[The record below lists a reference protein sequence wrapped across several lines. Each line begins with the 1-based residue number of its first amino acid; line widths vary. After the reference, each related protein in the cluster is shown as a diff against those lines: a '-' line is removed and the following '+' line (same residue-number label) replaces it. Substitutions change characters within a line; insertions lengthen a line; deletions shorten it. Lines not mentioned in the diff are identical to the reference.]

1 MKKLAWSLC
10 LLALAFCVSSL
21 PAMAQTTF
29 YSNLG
34 PTGNVYDCCE
44 GWTMG
49 GTGTL
54 GTYYYD
60 GGNFTAGSTGAV
72 TQIDIGVGYV
82 TGTNSMFAALYTS
95 SNNLPGTLLGQW
107 NNLTVSQT
115 FGGCCGLLSITGITG
130 IDLTAGQSYFLVMGP
145 MTTGSTLWDAWNLN
159 TTGATDTL
167 LQASSGCAEGSA
179 SGCNW
184 SSFAGST
191 AGAFDVIGTSG
202 STVPEPSSFLLMG
215 TGLVA
220 TFGAIRRKLRR

>member
-1 MKKLAWSLC
+1 MKKFAWSFC
-10 LLALAFCVSSL
+10 LLALALCVSL

-34 PTGNVYDCCE
+34 TGTDVYNCCD

-60 GGNFTAGSTGAV
+60 GGSFVSGASGAV
-72 TQIDIGVGYV
+72 TQLDVGVGYV
-82 TGTNSMFAALYTS
+82 TGTNSMFLALYTDS
-95 SNNLPGTLLGQW
+95 GGLPGTLLGQW
-107 NNLTVSQT
+107 NNLQATPT
-115 FGGCCGLLSITGITG
+115 FGDCCGLLTVTGISG
-130 IDLTAGQSYFLVMGP
+130 INLTAGTSYYIVMGP
-145 MTTGSTLWDAWNLN
+145 SSTSSTLWAAWNIN

-184 SSFAGST
+184 NSFSGET
-191 AGAFDVIGTSG
+191 AGAFDVLGSSG
-202 STVPEPSSFLLMG
+202 QSVPEPSSFLLMG
-215 TGLVA
+215 TGLIA
-220 TFGAIRRKLRR
+220 TFESVRRKLRR